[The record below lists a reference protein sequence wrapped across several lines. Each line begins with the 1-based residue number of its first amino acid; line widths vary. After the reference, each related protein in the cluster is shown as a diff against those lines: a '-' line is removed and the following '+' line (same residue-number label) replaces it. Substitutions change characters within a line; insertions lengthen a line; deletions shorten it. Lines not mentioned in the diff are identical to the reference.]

1 MTVNLY
7 NGTNRICTALTMV
20 LLLIWDHSTVDS
32 TVQNSSMQYRTV
44 QYSTVQYSTVQYST
58 IIPTPIG
65 TMIPKRI
72 YECSTMVP
80 LHQTAIGLQSR
91 VQSGWNHNRPFA
103 DRAFHTAFAIA
114 IAIDDCGFRF
124 PQTGVVCNRRLQSIP
139 QSQNTDI
146 LHVPGLRTP
155 DWISS
160 V

>member
-7 NGTNRICTALTMV
+7 HGTNRISETIVLYCAYHGTAFNDRSRPLQ
-20 LLLIWDHSTVDS
+20 S
-32 TVQNSSMQYRTV
+32 VQSAQYSSVQYKV
-44 QYSTVQYSTVQYST
+44 QCSMKYSTVLSYLLLF
-58 IIPTPIG
+58 G

-91 VQSGWNHNRPFA
+91 LQSGRNHNRPFA
-103 DRAFHTAFAIA
+103 DRAFYSAFAIA

-139 QSQNTDI
+139 QSQNAA
-146 LHVPGLRTP
+146 
-155 DWISS
+155 
-160 V
+160 